1 MGFTDFVSETGL
13 HVLNSWVSTR
23 SYIVGNGPS
32 QADVKAF
39 QQIKEAPA
47 VEKYPHAY
55 RWYKH
60 IASHESEFSKLPG
73 DPSKEATA
81 YGPGS
86 EELTLNPAKAPEKA
100 EEEDDEVDLFGSDEE
115 EDEENEKLKA
125 ARVEEYKQKKAGK
138 AKPAAKSIVTL
149 DVKPWD
155 DETSMKELEESVRG
169 IEQDGLVWGGSKLVA
184 VGFGIKKLQINLVI
198 EDDKVSLD
206 ELQEK
211 IEGFEDYV
219 QSSDV
224 AAMQKL

>member
-39 QQIKEAPA
+39 QQLKEAPA

-86 EELTLNPAKAPEKA
+86 EELTLNPAKAPEK
-100 EEEDDEVDLFGSDEE
+100 EEDDDEVDLFGSDDE

>member
-1 MGFTDFVSETGL
+1 L
-13 HVLNSWVSTR
+13 
-23 SYIVGNGPS
+23 
-32 QADVKAF
+32 
-39 QQIKEAPA
+39 KEAPA

-149 DVKPWD
+149 DVKPWGMSNRIPLSNN
-155 DETSMKELEESVRG
+155 TILTNSQMTRPP
-169 IEQDGLVWGGSKLVA
+169 
-184 VGFGIKKLQINLVI
+184 
-198 EDDKVSLD
+198 
-206 ELQEK
+206 
-211 IEGFEDYV
+211 
-219 QSSDV
+219 
-224 AAMQKL
+224 